1 MLHSRQLQVI
11 SPCDSFAGTPAEGD
25 RPAYCTHCTK
35 HVHDLSR
42 MSERE
47 LLLFFARHRNDDVC
61 ISYEVREDGSIVTRE
76 RTRAL
81 APAALALSLAGC
93 AGHMGGAAETRAE
106 CFDAQGYATD
116 CPPTSRLDMAV
127 IPDGTETDE
136 ALRAE
141 LEEIEAEEAAIDD
154 EVAAARELDADEAV
168 AWRAQEVVEDK
179 LVYDDDGDAT
189 YVDAS
194 GAPRCRVSRRAVN
207 KILYP
212 RRRLIMGKPGPV
224 SIAGLCEHEIVRR
237 ETERLERR
245 ERRERERAARRA
257 QR

>member
-1 MLHSRQLQVI
+1 
-11 SPCDSFAGTPAEGD
+11 
-25 RPAYCTHCTK
+25 
-35 HVHDLSR
+35 

-47 LLLFFARHRNDDVC
+47 VLLFFARHRNDDVC
-61 ISYEVREDGSIVTRE
+61 ISYETRDDGSIVTQE
-76 RTRAL
+76 KARAL

-93 AGHMGGAAETRAE
+93 AGHMGDAAETRTE

-116 CPPTSRLDMAV
+116 CPTTSRLDMAV
-127 IPDGTETDE
+127 IPGGVDADE
-136 ALRAE
+136 AALAE
-141 LEEIEAEEAAIDD
+141 LEAIAAQEDALTD
-154 EVAAARELDADEAV
+154 EAAARELDTSDAV
-168 AWRAQEVVEDK
+168 AWRAEDAAQDK

-194 GAPRCRVSRRAVN
+194 GAPRCRVSKRAVN

-212 RRRLIMGKPGPV
+212 RRGLIMGKPGPV

>member
-1 MLHSRQLQVI
+1 MLHSRQLQVV
-11 SPCDSFAGTPAEGD
+11 SPCDSFRGTPADGD
-25 RPAYCTHCTK
+25 RPAYCTHCSK

-47 LLLFFARHRNDDVC
+47 LVLFIARHRDDDIC
-61 ISYEVREDGSIVTRE
+61 ISYEAREDGSIVTRE
-76 RTRAL
+76 QARAL

-93 AGHMGGAAETRAE
+93 AGHMGDAAATRTE

-116 CPPTSRLDMAV
+116 CPPTPRLDMAV
-127 IPDGTETDE
+127 IPDGAETEE
-136 ALRAE
+136 EELAE
-141 LEEIEAEEAAIDD
+141 LEEIAVQEEALADG
-154 EVAAARELDADEAV
+154 AAARELDTGEAVEWRADDEA
-168 AWRAQEVVEDK
+168 RDK
-179 LVYDDDGDAT
+179 LVYDEHGDAT

-194 GAPRCRVSRRAVN
+194 GAPRCRVSKRAMS

-212 RRRLIMGKPGPV
+212 RRLFFMGKPGPV

-237 ETERLERR
+237 ENERLERR